1 MKIPNSTLSL
11 LKWSVLIVIGALVPM
26 FVKNDYYLTVMCQV
40 LVNIVAAIGLNF
52 ICGLTGQPMLGM
64 AGVMALGAYVS
75 GILTTTFNMNP
86 WLALVF
92 SMLMG
97 VLLGQILGWPSLR
110 IRGIYLALTTIGFS
124 EIIKLVLNN
133 LSITGGAMGLRQIPS
148 LSLAG
153 FAFDSTRSY
162 YYLYM
167 VIVIILM
174 ALSLK
179 LINSRWGRAFLACRD
194 NESAVESCGIN
205 IVATKL
211 TAFTLCTVYGCIAG
225 SLYAHLMRYINPMT
239 YTFDLSAKFLMMIML
254 GGLGS
259 SYGLVFGAFI
269 VTALPEMIRFL
280 GDYYW
285 LTFTGLVLL
294 LAIFCPMGVPSLFMK
309 IVNRISAAIA
319 KPRRS

>member
-1 MKIPNSTLSL
+1 
-11 LKWSVLIVIGALVPM
+11 
-26 FVKNDYYLTVMCQV
+26 
-40 LVNIVAAIGLNF
+40 
-52 ICGLTGQPMLGM
+52 
-64 AGVMALGAYVS
+64 
-75 GILTTTFNMNP
+75 
-86 WLALVF
+86 
-92 SMLMG
+92 
-97 VLLGQILGWPSLR
+97 
-110 IRGIYLALTTIGFS
+110 
-124 EIIKLVLNN
+124 
-133 LSITGGAMGLRQIPS
+133 MGLRQIPS

-269 VTALPEMIRFL
+269 VTALSLIQISERTRRTRSAYVVVCYKQRIQHQRWRL
-280 GDYYW
+280 GRC
-285 LTFTGLVLL
+285 LL
-294 LAIFCPMGVPSLFMK
+294 QRNGQG
-309 IVNRISAAIA
+309 
-319 KPRRS
+319 